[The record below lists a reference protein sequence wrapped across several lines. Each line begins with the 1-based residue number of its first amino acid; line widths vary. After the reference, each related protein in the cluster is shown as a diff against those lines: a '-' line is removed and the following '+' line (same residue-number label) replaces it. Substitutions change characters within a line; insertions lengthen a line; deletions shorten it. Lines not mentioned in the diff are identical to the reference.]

1 MKKILLS
8 LFICLVFLFSACSP
22 DGGQPTDPDNPNPD
36 VPVAPVPSEENV
48 VKALDSLAS
57 YISKSSS
64 MEFPVE
70 TFEADITISP
80 VSIRE
85 KSYEIQSDNLH
96 VECSQDESGTIIA
109 TMTGDISMIYAEDT
123 SFQDGVEIGVISMNG
138 FTFSFTRETY
148 ENPEIKSGED
158 SFSFKLNSEFNDDG
172 LGFASTTPETTAPIC
187 AEMLISLFYGN
198 SSDFELNASNIEIS
212 SIYNIND
219 KSLPD
224 YDTFSIN
231 GKIRVDS
238 LEFNN
243 MDGNIRLSAS
253 DSYFES
259 YQLPMLELDVGFSI
273 DAADVVSATVQNSS
287 LSENTLSRIEDFVEE
302 WVYSLYFQ

>member
-22 DGGQPTDPDNPNPD
+22 DGGRTTDPDNPNPD

-57 YISKSSS
+57 YISKNSS

-109 TMTGDISMIYAEDT
+109 TMTGDISMIYDEDT
-123 SFQDGVEIGVISMNG
+123 SSQDGVEIGVISMNE

-158 SFSFKLNSEFNDDG
+158 SFSFELNSEFNDDG

-187 AEMLISLFYGN
+187 AEMLISLF
-198 SSDFELNASNIEIS
+198 LW
-212 SIYNIND
+212 
-219 KSLPD
+219 K
-224 YDTFSIN
+224 
-231 GKIRVDS
+231 
-238 LEFNN
+238 
-243 MDGNIRLSAS
+243 
-253 DSYFES
+253 
-259 YQLPMLELDVGFSI
+259 
-273 DAADVVSATVQNSS
+273 
-287 LSENTLSRIEDFVEE
+287 
-302 WVYSLYFQ
+302 

>member
-1 MKKILLS
+1 MKKILLP
-8 LFICLVFLFSACSP
+8 LFACLVFLFSACSP
-22 DGGQPTDPDNPNPD
+22 DGGRTTDPDNPNPD
-36 VPVAPVPSEENV
+36 VPVATVPSEENV

-57 YISKSSS
+57 YISKNSS

-70 TFEADITISP
+70 TFDADITISP

-85 KSYEIQSDNLH
+85 KSYEMQSDNLH
-96 VECSQDESGTIIA
+96 AECSQDESVTIIA
-109 TMTGDISMIYAEDT
+109 TMTGDISMIYDEDT
-123 SFQDGVEIGVISMNG
+123 SSQDGVEIGVISMNE

-148 ENPEIKSGED
+148 ENPEIKSGKD
-158 SFSFKLNSEFNDDG
+158 SFSFKLNSEFDDDG

-219 KSLPD
+219 TSLPD

-231 GKIRVDS
+231 GKIRADS

-253 DSYFES
+253 DSYFDS
-259 YQLPMLELDVGFSI
+259 DQLPMLELDVGFSI
-273 DAADVVSATVQNSS
+273 DAEVVSATVQNSN
-287 LSENTLSRIEDFVEE
+287 LSENTLSRIEEFVED
-302 WVYSLYFQ
+302 WVYGLDFK

>member
-8 LFICLVFLFSACSP
+8 LFVCLVFLFSACSP
-22 DGGQPTDPDNPNPD
+22 DGGQTTDPDNPNPD

-57 YISKSSS
+57 YISKNSS
-64 MEFPVE
+64 MEFPIE
-70 TFEADITISP
+70 TFEADVTISP
-80 VSIRE
+80 VSIRG
-85 KSYEIQSDNLH
+85 KSYEMQSDNLH
-96 VECSQDESGTIIA
+96 VECSQDESGTFRA
-109 TMTGDISMIYAEDT
+109 TMTGDISMIYDEDT
-123 SFQDGVEIGVISMNG
+123 SSQDGVEIGVISMNG

-187 AEMLISLFYGN
+187 AEMLMSLFYGN
-198 SSDFELNASNIEIS
+198 SSDSGLNASNIEITS
-212 SIYNIND
+212 TYDIND
-219 KSLPD
+219 ASLPD
-224 YDTFSIN
+224 YDTFAIN

-253 DSYFES
+253 DSYF
-259 YQLPMLELDVGFSI
+259 
-273 DAADVVSATVQNSS
+273 
-287 LSENTLSRIEDFVEE
+287 
-302 WVYSLYFQ
+302 

>member
-57 YISKSSS
+57 YISKNSS

-70 TFEADITISP
+70 TFDADITISP

-85 KSYEIQSDNLH
+85 KSYEMQSDNLH
-96 VECSQDESGTIIA
+96 AECSQDESGTIIA
-109 TMTGDISMIYAEDT
+109 TMTGDISMIYDEDT
-123 SFQDGVEIGVISMNG
+123 SSQDGVEIGVTSMNE

-158 SFSFKLNSEFNDDG
+158 SFF
-172 LGFASTTPETTAPIC
+172 
-187 AEMLISLFYGN
+187 
-198 SSDFELNASNIEIS
+198 
-212 SIYNIND
+212 
-219 KSLPD
+219 
-224 YDTFSIN
+224 
-231 GKIRVDS
+231 
-238 LEFNN
+238 
-243 MDGNIRLSAS
+243 
-253 DSYFES
+253 
-259 YQLPMLELDVGFSI
+259 
-273 DAADVVSATVQNSS
+273 
-287 LSENTLSRIEDFVEE
+287 
-302 WVYSLYFQ
+302 